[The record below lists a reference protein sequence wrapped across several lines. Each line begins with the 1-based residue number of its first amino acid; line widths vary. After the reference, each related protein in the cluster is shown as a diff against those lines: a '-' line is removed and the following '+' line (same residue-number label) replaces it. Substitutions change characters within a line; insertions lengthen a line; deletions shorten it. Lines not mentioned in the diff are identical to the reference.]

1 MMPEVAGNSSPR
13 YSAPTMARSRA
24 TCPLPL
30 TDPRVT
36 QKQAEHTPL
45 MKQFFAAKANYP
57 DLLLFFRMGDFYEL
71 FYDDARKAA
80 RLLDI
85 TLTQRGT
92 SGGAPIPMAGVPV
105 HAYEGYLARLVALG
119 ESVAICEQIGDPAL
133 AKGLVER
140 KVVRIVTP
148 GTVTDEALLDERR
161 DTLLMAVSRSRNGY
175 GLAWADLAGGR
186 FLVNE
191 VETDDALEAE
201 LARLEP
207 AELLVPDEE
216 DWPEFL
222 RQRSGVRRR
231 APWLFDPDS
240 GRRQLLAFFKLHD
253 LSGFGIDDKPRATAA
268 AGALLGYVEETQ
280 KQRLPHLT
288 AIAMETASE
297 AIAMNAATRRHLE
310 LDTRV
315 DGDTRNTLLGV
326 LDSTV
331 SPMGGRLLRRWLHR
345 PLRLREVLQ
354 QRHHAVA
361 TLIDHGVDADLR
373 ESFRALGDIER
384 ILTRMALRSARP
396 RDFSTLRDGLG
407 MLPAI
412 RAVLAPSTAG
422 ATPPRPSPA
431 GAREGALDSPPPTLP
446 DAGTLAPPLAPA
458 GGGREGVTSARSQAS
473 ALQGTLDSPRLQTL
487 CAELGSHAEI
497 SALLASAIAE
507 QPPLKLSDGGVIAE
521 GFDAELDELRRLST
535 NADQFLIDLE
545 AREREASGIAT
556 LKVGYNRV
564 HGYYI
569 EISKGQSDKAPVH
582 YTRRQTLTNAERYIT
597 EELKSFEDKVLSA
610 RERSLSREKLLYE
623 GLLDSIG
630 QHLEPLK
637 RCAAALSELDVL
649 ACFAERAQALDWAQ
663 PELETAPCLRIERGR
678 HPVVEA
684 VREAAFEPNDL
695 DLHPQRRMLVITGPN
710 MGGKSTYMRQNAL
723 IVLLAHIGSFVP
735 AARAVIGPIDR
746 ILTRI
751 GAGDDLA
758 KGQSTFMVEMAET
771 SYILHHASAHSLVLM
786 DEIGRGTSTYDGL
799 ALADAV
805 ARHLAHVNRCYT
817 LFATHYFEL
826 TALADE
832 SVEGGPSGIA
842 NVHLDAVEH
851 GESLVFMHAVKD
863 GPANR
868 SFGLQVAALA
878 GLPRATVA
886 QARRRLAELEQ
897 RGGDSHAAQM
907 APQALDA
914 PQQFGLFAAPNSAA
928 LDALQAIDPDEL
940 TPKQALEALYRMKSL
955 L

>member
-1 MMPEVAGNSSPR
+1 
-13 YSAPTMARSRA
+13 
-24 TCPLPL
+24 
-30 TDPRVT
+30 
-36 QKQAEHTPL
+36 
-45 MKQFFAAKANYP
+45 MKQFFAAKAEYP
-57 DLLLFFRMGDFYEL
+57 DLLLLFRMGDFYEL

-85 TLTQRGT
+85 TLTQRGS

-148 GTVTDEALLDERR
+148 GTVTDEALLNERR
-161 DTLLMAVSRSRNGY
+161 DTLLMAISRGKTGY

-191 VETDDALEAE
+191 VENADALEAE
-201 LARLEP
+201 LSRLEP
-207 AELLVPDEE
+207 AELLIPDEE
-216 DWPEFL
+216 GLPPFL
-222 RQRSGVRRR
+222 QTRTGMRRR
-231 APWLFDPDS
+231 APWLFDADS
-240 GRRQLLAFFKLHD
+240 GRRQLLKFFGLHD
-253 LSGFGIDDKPRATAA
+253 LTGFGIDDKPLATAA

-288 AIAMETASE
+288 AIAVESSGE

-326 LDSTV
+326 LDSTI

-345 PLRLREVLQ
+345 PLRNRQVLGE
-354 QRHHAVA
+354 RHQAVA
-361 TLIDHGVDADLR
+361 TLIESRADDALR
-373 ESFRALGDIER
+373 ERFRALGDVER
-384 ILTRMALRSARP
+384 ILTRVALRSARP
-396 RDFSTLRDGLG
+396 RDMSTLRDGLAL
-407 MLPAI
+407 LPDI
-412 RAVLAPSTAG
+412 RAAIDP
-422 ATPPRPSPA
+422 
-431 GAREGALDSPPPTLP
+431 
-446 DAGTLAPPLAPA
+446 
-458 GGGREGVTSARSQAS
+458 
-473 ALQGTLDSPRLQTL
+473 LDSPRLNAL
-487 CAELGSHAEI
+487 AAELGEHAATA
-497 SALLASAIAE
+497 ALLAEAVAE
-507 QPPLKLSDGGVIAE
+507 QPPMKLSDGGVIAT
-521 GFDAELDELRRLST
+521 GYDGELDELRRLST
-535 NADQFLIDLE
+535 HADQFLIDLE
-545 AREREASGIAT
+545 IRERESSGIPT

-569 EISKGQSDKAPVH
+569 EISKGQAGKAPVH
-582 YTRRQTLTNAERYIT
+582 YTRRQTLTGAERYIT

-623 GLLDSIG
+623 GLLDALN
-630 QHLEPLK
+630 QDLEPLK

-649 ACFAERAQALDWAQ
+649 AGFAERAQALDWSQ
-663 PELETAPCLRIERGR
+663 PELRDAPGLHIERGR

-684 VREAAFEPNDL
+684 VREEPFEPNDL
-695 DLHPQRRMLVITGPN
+695 VLSGDSDDGGRRMLVITGPN

-735 AARAVIGPIDR
+735 ATRAAIGPIDR

-758 KGQSTFMVEMAET
+758 RGQSTFMVEMSET
-771 SYILHHASAHSLVLM
+771 SYILHHATPQSLVLM

-805 ARHLAHVNRCYT
+805 ARHLAAANRCYT

-826 TALADE
+826 TALAE
-832 SVEGGPSGIA
+832 PGSGIA

-851 GESLVFMHAVKD
+851 HDKERGDTLVFMHAVKD
-863 GPANR
+863 GPADR

-878 GLPRATVA
+878 GLPKATVQ

-897 RGGDSHAAQM
+897 RGGESHAFQM

-914 PQQFGLFAAPNSAA
+914 PQQFGLFAAAPSAA
-928 LDALQAIDPDEL
+928 QEALAALDPDEL
-940 TPKQALEALYRMKSL
+940 TPKQALEALYRLKSL
-955 L
+955 T

>member
-1 MMPEVAGNSSPR
+1 
-13 YSAPTMARSRA
+13 
-24 TCPLPL
+24 
-30 TDPRVT
+30 
-36 QKQAEHTPL
+36 
-45 MKQFFAAKANYP
+45 MKQYFAAKAEYP

-85 TLTQRGT
+85 TLTQRGS

-119 ESVAICEQIGDPAL
+119 ESVAICEQIGDPAQ

-148 GTVTDEALLDERR
+148 GTVTDEALLNERR
-161 DTLLMAVSRSRNGY
+161 DTLLMALSRGRNGY

-191 VETDDALEAE
+191 VESDDALEAE

-207 AELLVPDEE
+207 AELLLPDEE
-216 DWPEFL
+216 GWPMFL
-222 RQRSGVRRR
+222 QHAGAQARSGIRRR
-231 APWLFDPDS
+231 PPWLFDADS
-240 GRRQLLAFFKLHD
+240 GRRQLLQFFGLHD
-253 LSGFGIDDKPRATAA
+253 LSAFGIDDKPLATAA

-288 AIAMETASE
+288 SIAVESAGE

-315 DGDTRNTLLGV
+315 DGDTKNTLLGV
-326 LDSTV
+326 LDATV
-331 SPMGGRLLRRWLHR
+331 TPMGGRLLRRWLHR
-345 PLRLREVLQ
+345 PLRDRRVVGE
-354 QRHHAVA
+354 RHQAVA
-361 TLIDHGVDADLR
+361 TLIDRGADTTLR
-373 ESFRALGDIER
+373 EQFRALGDVER
-384 ILTRMALRSARP
+384 ILTRVALRSARP
-396 RDFSTLRDGLG
+396 RDLSTLRDGLAL
-407 MLPAI
+407 LPAI
-412 RAVLAPSTAG
+412 REVLAG
-422 ATPPRPSPA
+422 
-431 GAREGALDSPPPTLP
+431 
-446 DAGTLAPPLAPA
+446 
-458 GGGREGVTSARSQAS
+458 
-473 ALQGTLDSPRLQTL
+473 LDSPRLRAL
-487 CAELGSHAEI
+487 SAELGEHAEVA
-497 SALLASAIAE
+497 ALLARAVAP
-507 QPPLKLSDGGVIAE
+507 QPPLKLADGGVIAE

-535 NADQFLIDLE
+535 HADQFLVDLE
-545 AREREASGIAT
+545 QRERESSGIPT

-569 EISKGQSDKAPVH
+569 EISKGQADKAPVH
-582 YTRRQTLTNAERYIT
+582 YTRRQTLTGAERYIT
-597 EELKSFEDKVLSA
+597 EELKAFEDKVLSA

-623 GLLDSIG
+623 ELLDSLNRE
-630 QHLEPLK
+630 LESLK

-649 ACFAERAQALDWAQ
+649 AAFAERAQGLDWSQ
-663 PELETAPCLRIERGR
+663 PELSAEPGLRIERGR

-684 VREAAFEPNDL
+684 VRDEPFEPNDL
-695 DLHPQRRMLVITGPN
+695 HLGESRRMLVITGPN
-710 MGGKSTYMRQNAL
+710 MGGKSTFMRQNAL

-735 AARAVIGPIDR
+735 ATQAVIGPIDR

-758 KGQSTFMVEMAET
+758 RGQSTFMVEMAET
-771 SYILHHASAHSLVLM
+771 SYILHHATPQSLVLM

-805 ARHLAHVNRCYT
+805 ARHLAASNRCYT

-826 TALADE
+826 TALAE
-832 SVEGGPSGIA
+832 PGSGIA

-851 GESLVFMHAVKD
+851 TDKSGGDTLVFMHAVKEGAAD
-863 GPANR
+863 R

-878 GLPRATVA
+878 GLPKATLQ

-897 RGGDSHAAQM
+897 RGRETHASEM
-907 APQALDA
+907 APQSLDA
-914 PQQFGLFAAPNSAA
+914 PQQFGLFAPAPSAA
-928 LDALQAIDPDEL
+928 QEALAALDPDEL
-940 TPKQALEALYRMKSL
+940 TPKQALEALYRLKSL

>member
-1 MMPEVAGNSSPR
+1 
-13 YSAPTMARSRA
+13 
-24 TCPLPL
+24 
-30 TDPRVT
+30 
-36 QKQAEHTPL
+36 
-45 MKQFFAAKANYP
+45 MKQYFAAKAEYP

-85 TLTQRGT
+85 TLTQRGS
-92 SGGAPIPMAGVPV
+92 SGGAPIPMAGVPH
-105 HAYEGYLARLVALG
+105 HAYESYLARLVALG

-148 GTVTDEALLDERR
+148 GTVTDEALLNERR
-161 DTLLMAVSRSRNGY
+161 DTLLMAVSRGRNGY

-191 VETDDALEAE
+191 VEGDHALEAE

-207 AELLVPDEE
+207 AELLLPDEE
-216 DWPEFL
+216 GWPPFL
-222 RQRSGVRRR
+222 QHTGSQMRNGLRRR
-231 APWLFDPDS
+231 APWLFDADS
-240 GRRQLLAFFKLHD
+240 GRRQLLNFFGLHD
-253 LSGFGIDDKPRATAA
+253 LSAFGIDDKPLATAA

-288 AIAMETASE
+288 SIAVESAGE

-315 DGDTRNTLLGV
+315 DGDTKNTLLGV
-326 LDSTV
+326 LDATIT
-331 SPMGGRLLRRWLHR
+331 PMGGRLLRRWLHR
-345 PLRLREVLQ
+345 PLRDHRVVGE
-354 QRHHAVA
+354 RHHAVA
-361 TLIDHGVDADLR
+361 TLIDTGADTALR
-373 ESFRALGDIER
+373 ERFRALGDVER
-384 ILTRMALRSARP
+384 ILTRVALRSARP
-396 RDFSTLRDGLG
+396 RDLSTLRDGLAL
-407 MLPAI
+407 LPAI
-412 RAVLAPSTAG
+412 R
-422 ATPPRPSPA
+422 
-431 GAREGALDSPPPTLP
+431 E
-446 DAGTLAPPLAPA
+446 TLA
-458 GGGREGVTSARSQAS
+458 GC
-473 ALQGTLDSPRLQTL
+473 DSPRLHAL
-487 CAELGSHAEI
+487 SAELGEHAEVA
-497 SALLASAIAE
+497 ALLARAVAP

-535 NADQFLIDLE
+535 NADQFLVDLE
-545 AREREASGIAT
+545 RRERESTGIAT

-569 EISKGQSDKAPVH
+569 EISKGQADKAPVH
-582 YTRRQTLTNAERYIT
+582 YTRRQTLTGAERYIT

-610 RERSLSREKLLYE
+610 RERSLSREKLLYDE
-623 GLLDSIG
+623 LLEALNRE
-630 QHLEPLK
+630 LEPLK
-637 RCAAALSELDVL
+637 RCAAGLSELDVL
-649 ACFAERAQALDWAQ
+649 AAFAERAQALDWSRPQ
-663 PELETAPCLRIERGR
+663 LTDEPGLRIERGR

-684 VREAAFEPNDL
+684 VREEAFEPNDL
-695 DLHPQRRMLVITGPN
+695 DLHPDRRMLVITGPN

-723 IVLLAHIGSFVP
+723 IVLLAYIGSFVP
-735 AARAVIGPIDR
+735 AAQAAIGPIDR

-758 KGQSTFMVEMAET
+758 RGQSTFMVEMAET
-771 SYILHHASAHSLVLM
+771 SYILHHATAQSLVLM

-805 ARHLAHVNRCYT
+805 ARHLAANNRCYT

-826 TALADE
+826 TALANE
-832 SVEGGPSGIA
+832 SVEGGGSGIA

-851 GESLVFMHAVKD
+851 VDKSGGDTLVFMHTVKEGAAD
-863 GPANR
+863 R

-878 GLPRATVA
+878 GLPKATLQ

-897 RGGDSHAAQM
+897 RGRESHASEM
-907 APQALDA
+907 APQALDS
-914 PQQFGLFAAPNSAA
+914 PQQFGLFAPAPSAA
-928 LDALQAIDPDEL
+928 QEALAALDPDEL
-940 TPKQALEALYRMKSL
+940 TPKQALEALYRLKAL

>member
-1 MMPEVAGNSSPR
+1 MAKTADK
-13 YSAPTMARSRA
+13 SAAP
-24 TCPLPL
+24 
-30 TDPRVT
+30 
-36 QKQAEHTPL
+36 EHTPL
-45 MKQFFAAKANYP
+45 MKQYFAAKAEYP

-85 TLTQRGT
+85 TLTQRGS

-119 ESVAICEQIGDPAL
+119 ESVAICEQIGDPATS
-133 AKGLVER
+133 KGLVER

-161 DTLLMAVSRSRNGY
+161 DTLLMAVAHGRSGY
-175 GLAWADLAGGR
+175 GLAWADLSAGR
-186 FLVNE
+186 FLVSE
-191 VETDDALEAE
+191 VENADQLEAE

-216 DWPEFL
+216 GWPRL
-222 RQRSGVRRR
+222 SAGAIRRR
-231 APWLFDPDS
+231 PPWLFDPDS
-240 GRRQLLAFFKLHD
+240 GRRQLLRFFGLHD
-253 LSGFGIDDKPRATAA
+253 LTGFGIDDKPLAIAA

-288 AIAMETASE
+288 SIALETSGE

-310 LDTRV
+310 LDSRV
-315 DGDTRNTLLGV
+315 DGQTRHTLLGV
-326 LDSTV
+326 LDSTIT
-331 SPMGGRLLRRWLHR
+331 PMGGRLLRRWLHR
-345 PLRLREVLQ
+345 PLRDRGVLGA
-354 QRHHAVA
+354 RHHAVA
-361 TLIDHGVDADLR
+361 TLVEQRADADLR
-373 ESFRALGDIER
+373 DGFRGLGDVER
-384 ILTRMALRSARP
+384 ILTRVALRSARP
-396 RDFSTLRDGLG
+396 RDLSTLRDALGL
-407 MLPAI
+407 LPGI
-412 RAVLAPSTAG
+412 RQALAP
-422 ATPPRPSPA
+422 
-431 GAREGALDSPPPTLP
+431 
-446 DAGTLAPPLAPA
+446 
-458 GGGREGVTSARSQAS
+458 
-473 ALQGTLDSPRLQTL
+473 LDSPRLQAL
-487 CAELGSHAEI
+487 AAELGQHDEI
-497 SALLASAIAE
+497 AHLLATAIAP
-507 QPPLKLSDGGVIAE
+507 QPPLKLADGGVIAE
-521 GFDAELDELRRLST
+521 GYDAELDELRRLST
-535 NADQFLIDLE
+535 NADQFLVDLE
-545 AREREASGIAT
+545 ARERAATGIAT

-582 YTRRQTLTNAERYIT
+582 YTRRQTLTGAERYIT
-597 EELKSFEDKVLSA
+597 EELKAFEDKVLSA
-610 RERSLSREKLLYE
+610 RERALAREKFLYDA
-623 GLLDSIG
+623 LLDALNEV
-630 QHLEPLK
+630 LEPLK

-649 ACFAERAQALDWAQ
+649 ACFAERAQALDWSQ
-663 PELETAPCLRIERGR
+663 PELTDAPCLCIERGR

-684 VREAAFEPNDL
+684 VREEPFEPNDL
-695 DLHPQRRMLVITGPN
+695 ELYGDRDGQARRMLVITGPN

-735 AARAVIGPIDR
+735 ASRAVIGPIDR

-758 KGQSTFMVEMAET
+758 RGQSTFMVEMAET
-771 SYILHHASAHSLVLM
+771 SYILHHATPQSLVLM

-805 ARHLAHVNRCYT
+805 ARHLATVNRCWT

-826 TALADE
+826 TSLATPE
-832 SVEGGPSGIA
+832 SGIA

-851 GESLVFMHAVKD
+851 GDSLVFMHAVREGAAD
-863 GPANR
+863 R

-878 GLPRATVA
+878 GLPKATLA

-897 RGGDSHAAQM
+897 RGRETHASEM

-914 PQQFGLFAAPNSAA
+914 PQQFGLFAPAPSAA
-928 LDALQAIDPDEL
+928 QEALAALDPDEL
-940 TPKQALEALYRMKSL
+940 TPKQALEALYRLKSL